1 MSSFPQTADPVATM
15 LGDQIT
21 TNIQAIVEANEV
33 LLNQEDSSAGVREI
47 DKELKKL
54 VQEEGKEL
62 PADADKDVVKAVAK
76 MVKAKLAYTTALSE
90 ARNAYRTN
98 VLHEDAVEENDSS
111 VDEDAV
117 KEKRKVVM
125 QAVTLL
131 KSYASQNGLGDIET
145 WANNL
150 AIPQVGR
157 QGSSTVGG
165 SKPRAR
171 VTVNGTT
178 HETFGEAAKALTA
191 LVSTD
196 ENKVTVTSN
205 DLVSAWSE
213 QGKNDTFELHGH
225 TLKVVPKEKKASSNG
240 S

>member
-1 MSSFPQTADPVATM
+1 MSDFPQTADPVATM
-15 LGDQIT
+15 LGDQIQ
-21 TNIQAIVEANEV
+21 TNVQAIIEANEV
-33 LLNQEDSSAGVREI
+33 LLNQEDSSAGNREI
-47 DKELKKL
+47 DKKLKELIA
-54 VQEEGKEL
+54 EEGKDL
-62 PADADKDVVKAVAK
+62 PEDADKDVVKAVAK
-76 MVKAKLAYTTALSE
+76 MVKAKLAYTTALGE
-90 ARNAYRTN
+90 ARNLYRTN
-98 VLHEDAVEENDSS
+98 VLHEDAVTETESS

-131 KSYASQNGLGDIET
+131 KSYAGQNGLADVEA

-165 SKPRAR
+165 KKPRAR

-178 HETFGEAAKALTA
+178 HETFGEAAKALTT
-191 LVSTD
+191 LLSSD

-205 DLVSAWSE
+205 DLVAAWSE
-213 QGKNDTFELHGH
+213 QGEKETFDFQGQ
-225 TLKVVPKEKKASSNG
+225 TVRVTPKEKKVAA
-240 S
+240 